1 MPIRP
6 LDCPMAI
13 RHLDSSES
21 AKAAQ
26 GGWNSRPMALSKSCE
41 DETNVTNL
49 VVKHP
54 IFDT

>member
-26 GGWNSRPMALSKSCE
+26 GGWNSRPVALSKSYE
-41 DETNVTNL
+41 DETKN
-49 VVKHP
+49 KP
-54 IFDT
+54 SDQIPYF